1 NRCLQLYCAPGRTYR
16 DGHCDVNLDIKGIG
30 YFLQLRMQLLPTVKT
45 HDTFLSSK
53 DISIKNLT
61 DLVVEK

>member
-1 NRCLQLYCAPGRTYR
+1 AQCLQLHCAPGRTYR
-16 DGHCDVNLDIKGIG
+16 DRHCDVNLEIKGIG
-30 YFLQLRMQLLPTVKT
+30 YLLQLRMEPLPTGNVYG
-45 HDTFLSSK
+45 TFNSSK